1 MEDFDPAFSTI
12 AELSRA
18 LTDRIVTSLE
28 IAKKVLSRIE
38 KLDPD
43 LNAFVCKTRER
54 AIREATASDARRQKG
69 ESLGPLDG
77 VPYAVKDLF
86 DVAGLPTMAGTRL
99 LADNIAKSDCTAV
112 RRLTEAGM
120 VLVGKTHCVMLAF
133 HANGTNPEF
142 GTPRNPWH
150 WKPYIPGGSSSG
162 SAVAVAAGIVPMALG
177 SDTGGSIRVP
187 AALTGTTGFKPT
199 TGRLGRGGVWPLCWS
214 LDAIGP
220 ITRTVAD
227 AALVFEAM
235 QGNDPFDET
244 TWGTSQICPCREL
257 GQGIEGL
264 HVVICDTLF
273 FEQAHPGIISAVEA
287 VGKTLSEL
295 GAKVSRRE
303 FPLIDEAS
311 RLSWSGTI
319 DTEAYAVN
327 RHLVEHHRS
336 ALDPDGLWIDT
347 GNKVSG
353 TDYYYALRERFDL
366 QRRFSDAMG
375 DAHAIL
381 APTSAM
387 PAWPVDQMKGANA
400 PPVSFARNTGVGNY
414 LNWTSISVPAGF
426 TSDGLPIGAMISAR
440 PFDDTVAL
448 RIAHAYQM
456 ATLWHTRRPNDQR
469 LSAARP
475 SS

>member
-28 IAKKVLSRIE
+28 ITKKVLSRIE
-38 KLDPD
+38 RLEPD
-43 LNAFVCKTRER
+43 LNAFVCMTRER
-54 AIREATASDARRQKG
+54 AIREATASDTRRRKG

-77 VPYAVKDLF
+77 VPYAAKDIF

-99 LADNIAKSDCTAV
+99 LAGNIAENDCTAV
-112 RRLTEAGM
+112 RRLAEAGM
-120 VLVGKTHCVMLAF
+120 VLVGKTNTVMLAF
-133 HANGTNPEF
+133 HINGTNPEF

-150 WKPYIPGGSSSG
+150 WKPHIPGGSSSG

-177 SDTGGSIRVP
+177 SDTGGSIRLP

-199 TGRLGRGGVWPLCWS
+199 TGRLGRGGVRPLCWS
-214 LDAIGP
+214 LDAVGP
-220 ITRTVAD
+220 ITRTVSD

-235 QGNDPFDET
+235 QGNDPYDET
-244 TWGTSQICPCREL
+244 TWGTSQISPCSEL
-257 GQGIEGL
+257 GQGIECL

-273 FEQAHPGIISAVEA
+273 FEGAHPEVISAVEA
-287 VGKTLSEL
+287 AGKTLSAL

-303 FPLIDEAS
+303 FPEIDDAAG
-311 RLSWSGTI
+311 LCYFGAI

-327 RHLVEHHRS
+327 RHFVEHHRS

-347 GNKVSG
+347 GNKFSG
-353 TDYYYALRERFDL
+353 TDYYYALRARFDL

-375 DAHAIL
+375 DADAIL
-381 APTSAM
+381 APTSAL

-400 PPVSFARNTGVGNY
+400 PPVFYARNTSVGNY
-414 LNWTSISVPAGF
+414 LNWASISVPVGF
-426 TSDGLPIGAMISAR
+426 NSDGLPIGAMISAR

-456 ATLWHTRRPNDQR
+456 ATDWHTRRPNVI
-469 LSAARP
+469 
-475 SS
+475 